1 MRIMKHI
8 FVFIAND
15 ISRLKRK
22 WLTLP
27 LILVSPV
34 IFIGLIIWM
43 LSLLLSFDEADK
55 MSVGIVNLDDSDE
68 TAMIV
73 SALAGSAELADG
85 LEITEVSESDAKQ
98 MIENNTLVSYIIFPG
113 KFTEKMM
120 QGESSELIVVGNPDM
135 QLESY
140 VISSV
145 IDTVVRHIRN
155 SQANILT
162 INHYAREFGMN
173 DEARQD
179 LIFEAFVSQFIQV
192 FSSDTLMNEHQKT
205 QNISAGNMYFIVNG
219 LFIIMTVWVYI
230 LYIALMRDAGS
241 NLEERM
247 RVFGVTYLAQGLAKV
262 LSIGTIITI
271 ASALFTYGV
280 LMLGGI
286 DLEIE
291 NLLRLLILIAAHIF
305 TTVMIM
311 IIIDWIFP
319 SFKISMVLELIVLL
333 GIILFAGS
341 IIPKIYFPLYMDTVF
356 DYTYS
361 YQALSWMEEIV
372 LNGRFT
378 MEIDIII
385 VTLSAAAILLLPS
398 SFLLLI
404 ICLLFPK
411 DVMRVLDAA

>member
-55 MSVGIVNLDDSDE
+55 MSVGLVNLDDSDE

-271 ASALFTYGV
+271 TSALFTYGV

-378 MEIDIII
+378 LEIDIII
-385 VTLSAAAILLLPS
+385 VTLSAAAILLLILS
-398 SFLLLI
+398 VLKERRFL
-404 ICLLFPK
+404 
-411 DVMRVLDAA
+411 

>member
-55 MSVGIVNLDDSDE
+55 MSVGLVNLDDSDE

-319 SFKISMVLELIVLL
+319 SFKISMVLELIVLF

-378 MEIDIII
+378 LEIDIII
-385 VTLSAAAILLLPS
+385 VTLSAAAILLLILS
-398 SFLLLI
+398 VLKERRFL
-404 ICLLFPK
+404 
-411 DVMRVLDAA
+411 

>member
-1 MRIMKHI
+1 MKHI

-27 LILVSPV
+27 LILISPV

-43 LSLLLSFDEADK
+43 LSSLLSFDDEDK
-55 MSVGIVNLDDSDE
+55 MSVGLVNLDDSAE
-68 TAMIV
+68 TAVIV
-73 SALAGSAELADG
+73 SALAGSAEAADG
-85 LEITEVSESDAKQ
+85 LEIIEVSESDAKL
-98 MIENNTLVSYIIFPG
+98 MIENDTLVSYIIFPG

-120 QGESSELIVVGNPDM
+120 KGESSELIVVGNPDM

-162 INHYAREFGMN
+162 INHYAREFGMT
-173 DEARQD
+173 DEARQN
-179 LIFEAFVSQFIQV
+179 LIFEEFVSQFIQV
-192 FSSDTLMNEHQKT
+192 LSSDTLMDEHQT
-205 QNISAGNMYFIVNG
+205 AQNISAGNMYFIVNG
-219 LFIIMTVWVYI
+219 LFIIMTVWVYM

-291 NLLRLLILIAAHIF
+291 NLLRLLILIALHIF
-305 TTVMIM
+305 ITVMIM
-311 IIIDWIFP
+311 IIIDWLLP
-319 SFKISMVLELIVLL
+319 SFKISMVVQLAVLL
-333 GIILFAGS
+333 MIILFAGS
-341 IIPKIYFPLYMDTVF
+341 IIPRIYFPIYLDTFF
-356 DYTYS
+356 DYMYS
-361 YQALSWMEEIV
+361 YQSLSWIEEII

-378 MEIDIII
+378 MEIDIMI
-385 VTLSAAAILLLPS
+385 VTFGIAAVLLLVLS
-398 SFLLLI
+398 VLKEGRFL
-404 ICLLFPK
+404 
-411 DVMRVLDAA
+411 

>member
-1 MRIMKHI
+1 AMRIMKHI

-27 LILVSPV
+27 LILISPV

-43 LSLLLSFDEADK
+43 LSSLLSFDEADK

-341 IIPKIYFPLYMDTVF
+341 IIPRIYFPIYLDTFF
-356 DYTYS
+356 DYMYS
-361 YQALSWMEEIV
+361 YQSLSWIEEII

-378 MEIDIII
+378 MEIDIMIATFGI
-385 VTLSAAAILLLPS
+385 AAVLLLVLS
-398 SFLLLI
+398 VLKERRFL
-404 ICLLFPK
+404 
-411 DVMRVLDAA
+411 

>member
-319 SFKISMVLELIVLL
+319 SFKISMVLELIVLF

-378 MEIDIII
+378 LEIDIII
-385 VTLSAAAILLLPS
+385 VTLSAAAILLLILS
-398 SFLLLI
+398 VLKERRFL
-404 ICLLFPK
+404 
-411 DVMRVLDAA
+411 

>member
-27 LILVSPV
+27 LILISPV

-43 LSLLLSFDEADK
+43 LSSLLSFDEADK
-55 MSVGIVNLDDSDE
+55 MSVGIVNLDDSAE
-68 TAMIV
+68 TAVIV
-73 SALAGSAELADG
+73 SALAGSAEAADG
-85 LEITEVSESDAKQ
+85 LEIIEVSESDAKL
-98 MIENNTLVSYIIFPG
+98 MIENDTLVSYIIFPG

-120 QGESSELIVVGNPDM
+120 KGESSELIVVGNPDM

-162 INHYAREFGMN
+162 INHYAREFGMT

-179 LIFEAFVSQFIQV
+179 LIFEEFVSQFIQV
-192 FSSDTLMNEHQKT
+192 LSSDTLMDEHQT
-205 QNISAGNMYFIVNG
+205 AQNISAGNMYFIVNG

-319 SFKISMVLELIVLL
+319 SFKISMVLELIVLF

-378 MEIDIII
+378 LEIDIII
-385 VTLSAAAILLLPS
+385 VTLSAAAILLLILS
-398 SFLLLI
+398 VLKERRFL
-404 ICLLFPK
+404 
-411 DVMRVLDAA
+411 

>member
-27 LILVSPV
+27 LILVSPI

-162 INHYAREFGMN
+162 INHYAREFGMT

-291 NLLRLLILIAAHIF
+291 NLMRLLILIAAHIF

-385 VTLSAAAILLLPS
+385 VTLSAAAILLLILS
-398 SFLLLI
+398 VLKERRFL
-404 ICLLFPK
+404 
-411 DVMRVLDAA
+411 

>member
-1 MRIMKHI
+1 MRKMKHI

-27 LILVSPV
+27 LILVSPI

-311 IIIDWIFP
+311 IIIDWLFP
-319 SFKISMVLELIVLL
+319 SFKISMIFGLIVLL

-385 VTLSAAAILLLPS
+385 VTLSAAAILLLILS
-398 SFLLLI
+398 VLKERRFL
-404 ICLLFPK
+404 
-411 DVMRVLDAA
+411 

>member
-27 LILVSPV
+27 LILISPV

-43 LSLLLSFDEADK
+43 LSSLLSFDDEDK
-55 MSVGIVNLDDSDE
+55 MSVGLVNLDDSAE
-68 TAMIV
+68 TAVIV
-73 SALAGSAELADG
+73 SALSGSAEAADG
-85 LEITEVSESDAKQ
+85 LEIIEVSESDAKL
-98 MIENNTLVSYIIFPG
+98 MIENDTLVSYIIFPG

-120 QGESSELIVVGNPDM
+120 KGESSELIVVGNPDM

-162 INHYAREFGMN
+162 INHYAREFGMT
-173 DEARQD
+173 DEARQN
-179 LIFEAFVSQFIQV
+179 LIFEEFVSQFIQV
-192 FSSDTLMNEHQKT
+192 LSSDTLMDEHQT
-205 QNISAGNMYFIVNG
+205 AQNISAGNMYFIVNG
-219 LFIIMTVWVYI
+219 LFIIMPVWVYM

-291 NLLRLLILIAAHIF
+291 NLLRLLILIALHIF
-305 TTVMIM
+305 ITVMIM
-311 IIIDWIFP
+311 IIIDWLLP
-319 SFKISMVLELIVLL
+319 SFKISMVVQLAVLL
-333 GIILFAGS
+333 MIILFAGS
-341 IIPKIYFPLYMDTVF
+341 IIPRIYFPIYLDTFF
-356 DYTYS
+356 DYMYS
-361 YQALSWMEEIV
+361 YQSLSWIEEII

-378 MEIDIII
+378 MEIDIMI
-385 VTLSAAAILLLPS
+385 VTFGIAAVLLLVLS
-398 SFLLLI
+398 VLKEGRFL
-404 ICLLFPK
+404 
-411 DVMRVLDAA
+411 

>member
-27 LILVSPV
+27 LILVSPI

-311 IIIDWIFP
+311 IIIDWLFP
-319 SFKISMVLELIVLL
+319 SFKISMIFGLIVLL

-341 IIPKIYFPLYMDTVF
+341 IIPRIYFPLYMDTVF

-378 MEIDIII
+378 MEIDIMI
-385 VTLSAAAILLLPS
+385 VTLGAAAM
-398 SFLLLI
+398 
-404 ICLLFPK
+404 LLF
-411 DVMRVLDAA
+411 VLSVLKERRFL

>member
-27 LILVSPV
+27 LILVSPI

-319 SFKISMVLELIVLL
+319 SFKISMVLELIVLF

-385 VTLSAAAILLLPS
+385 VTLSAAAILLLILS
-398 SFLLLI
+398 VLKERRFL
-404 ICLLFPK
+404 
-411 DVMRVLDAA
+411 

>member
-27 LILVSPV
+27 LILVSPI

-291 NLLRLLILIAAHIF
+291 NLMRLLILIAAHIF

-385 VTLSAAAILLLPS
+385 VTLSAAAILLLILS
-398 SFLLLI
+398 VLKERRFL
-404 ICLLFPK
+404 
-411 DVMRVLDAA
+411 

>member
-179 LIFEAFVSQFIQV
+179 LIFEAFVSQFIQM

-378 MEIDIII
+378 MELDIII
-385 VTLSAAAILLLPS
+385 VTLSAAAILLLILS
-398 SFLLLI
+398 VLKERRFL
-404 ICLLFPK
+404 
-411 DVMRVLDAA
+411 